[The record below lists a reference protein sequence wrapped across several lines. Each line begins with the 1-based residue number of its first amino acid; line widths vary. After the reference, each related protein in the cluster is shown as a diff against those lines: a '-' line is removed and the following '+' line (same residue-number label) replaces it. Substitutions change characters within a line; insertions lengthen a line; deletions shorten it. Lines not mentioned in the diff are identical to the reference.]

1 MGKSLVSS
9 FFDSRCILV
18 FQIRTFHNWSSP
30 CTTKSTEGWESADW
44 LRLSCN
50 CLRLSRPVSD
60 RSSWFLPR
68 CMLSST
74 WCIFHIL
81 RSGTNRESLTV
92 IFFKIE
98 WTLFWLVLRGPLKVR
113 VPHGPCLYLEYWV
126 IRHCVN
132 LSNFGWPVMPLHC
145 CPFRCRG
152 LSLED
157 LALVLS
163 WRRQAEGKW
172 VVTRYLERVGGLQCM
187 WRCGKIWR
195 LGIIGY
201 RGHVTYFCCSFN
213 MCEYYKCRPMIWK
226 FLSFSGYTRA
236 GVVICLEQGA
246 DLHMAQLMPLPL
258 TVSCFSKIQLGFSFL
273 VPAHPGSP
281 GQRAVRPI

>member
-1 MGKSLVSS
+1 MRVCRLIATVVQLFASVSTGL
-9 FFDSRCILV
+9 RQIELV
-18 FQIRTFHNWSSP
+18 FAAVHAFVDLMHISHPSIRN
-30 CTTKSTEGWESADW
+30 KSRKLD
-44 LRLSCN
+44 CN
-50 CLRLSRPVSD
+50 
-60 RSSWFLPR
+60 
-68 CMLSST
+68 
-74 WCIFHIL
+74 
-81 RSGTNRESLTV
+81 
-92 IFFKIE
+92 FFKIE

-132 LSNFGWPVMPLHC
+132 LWNSGWPVMPLHC

-258 TVSCFSKIQLGFSFL
+258 TVSCFSKIQLGLSFL

-281 GQRAVRPI
+281 GQRAVRPIYNRCEKTVQIKKIKKH